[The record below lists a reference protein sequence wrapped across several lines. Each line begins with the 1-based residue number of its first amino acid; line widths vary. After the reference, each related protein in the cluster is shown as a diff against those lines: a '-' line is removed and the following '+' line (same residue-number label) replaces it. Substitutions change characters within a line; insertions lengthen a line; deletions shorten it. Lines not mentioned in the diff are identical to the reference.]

1 MGTQTISQTIPDVLG
16 GEVILGRPMNKGGA
30 LADLIREGLPVKA
43 LFLLAERLDLRQA
56 EISEKIGIPQRTLTR
71 RMTQHSRLTP
81 AESDRTV
88 RLAQVYAMA
97 TETLGDGDKAAQW
110 LKTPNRALRGGRPL
124 DQLDTDPGVREVED
138 VLGRISYG
146 VYS

>member
-1 MGTQTISQTIPDVLG
+1 MTTRTIHDVLG
-16 GEVILGRPMNKGGA
+16 GEMILGRSLSKSGA
-30 LADLIREGLPVKA
+30 LADLVREGLPVKA
-43 LFLLAERLDLRQA
+43 LFLLAERLNLRQA

-71 RMTQHSRLTP
+71 RVTQHARLTP
-81 AESDRTV
+81 EESDRTV
-88 RLAQVYAMA
+88 RLAQVYSTAA
-97 TETLGDGDKAAQW
+97 ETLGDGDKAAAW

-138 VLGRISYG
+138 VLGRIAYG

>member
-1 MGTQTISQTIPDVLG
+1 
-16 GEVILGRPMNKGGA
+16 
-30 LADLIREGLPVKA
+30 VKA
-43 LFLLAERLDLRQA
+43 LFLLAERLDLRQS

-71 RMTQHSRLTP
+71 RITQHAKLTP

-88 RLAQVYAMA
+88 RLAQVYANA
-97 TETLGDGDKAAQW
+97 AETLGSGDKAAAW

-138 VLGRISYG
+138 LLGRIAYG

>member
-1 MGTQTISQTIPDVLG
+1 MAAQTIPDVLG

-30 LADLIREGLPVKA
+30 LAELIREGLPVKA

-71 RMTQHSRLTP
+71 RLTQHSRLTP

-88 RLAQVYAMA
+88 RLAQVYATA
-97 TETLGDGDKAAQW
+97 AETLGDGDKAAGVRW
-110 LKTPNRALRGGRPL
+110 TSWIRTREFAKWRTFWGASLTAFTANEGLADLPGALRG
-124 DQLDTDPGVREVED
+124 
-138 VLGRISYG
+138 
-146 VYS
+146 

>member
-1 MGTQTISQTIPDVLG
+1 MAAHSIPDVLG
-16 GEVILGRPMNKGGA
+16 GELVLGRQVNQGGA
-30 LADLIREGLPVKA
+30 LAELVREGLPVKS
-43 LFLLAERLDLRQA
+43 LLLLAERLNLRQA

-71 RMTQHSRLTP
+71 RMTQHSRLTA
-81 AESDRTV
+81 AESDRAV
-88 RLAQVYAMA
+88 RLAHVYSVAA
-97 TETLGDGDKAAQW
+97 ETLGGGDKAAAW

-138 VLGRISYG
+138 ILGRIAYG

>member
-1 MGTQTISQTIPDVLG
+1 MS
-16 GEVILGRPMNKGGA
+16 KGGA
-30 LADLIREGLPVKA
+30 FADLVREGLPVKS

-71 RMTQHSRLTP
+71 RLTQHSRLTP

-88 RLAQVYAMA
+88 RLAQVYSTAA
-97 TETLGDGDKAAQW
+97 ETLGDGDKAAAW

-138 VLGRISYG
+138 ILGRISYG

>member
-1 MGTQTISQTIPDVLG
+1 MATHSVTNVLG
-16 GEVILGRPMNKGGA
+16 GELILGRPVNKSGA
-30 LADLIREGLPVKA
+30 LAELVREGLPVKA
-43 LFLLAERLDLRQA
+43 LLLLAERLDIRQA
-56 EISEKIGIPQRTLTR
+56 EISEKIGIPKRTLTR
-71 RMTQHSRLTP
+71 RLTQHSRLTA
-81 AESDRTV
+81 AESDRAV
-88 RLAQVYAMA
+88 RLAQVYSTAA
-97 TETLGDGDKAAQW
+97 ETLGDGDKAAAW